1 MASASLPKLL
11 REDNKRAQVEGETFS
26 SNPAHP
32 FWRVKVRFTTGLK
45 PSMERIRA
53 ASGDQALD
61 FVCARYPFADRRR
74 CELLGRWDAESAPID
89 HKAPVERS
97 APVAPMRQAPTHTSK
112 PPPPLSP
119 TPASQLAMMT
129 KPVLGADL
137 KRLPRDSQ
145 GRAVLNES
153 VLPRAIAAH
162 EGGLSWPTIAGK
174 LGCAERNLRERA
186 AKWRKRQQPRQ
197 DAAQAL
203 QASVASKRQEGG
215 PVPEGVL
222 MGGVDPGREVLV
234 STKAPVVTAPV
245 AEAMAELEEAAMAKE
260 RERLKQL
267 ALQEMRGASEG
278 LDRDVVAAGWR
289 KIKEARA
296 AEAAGQRPSP
306 KPAASPPAATTDPTD
321 SRLWDVLGPQRHL
334 LASRQSSELSC
345 RLMTVLSAAG
355 VECSRVASLDQPTP
369 APVINPTKAGGF
381 TVQITV
387 NPIESGG

>member
-1 MASASLPKLL
+1 MATASLPKLL
-11 REDNKRAQVEGETFS
+11 REDNRRAQAEGETFS

-45 PSMERIRA
+45 PSTERIRA

-74 CELLGRWDAESAPID
+74 CEVLGRWDAESAPID
-89 HKAPVERS
+89 RKAPVERS
-97 APVAPMRQAPTHTSK
+97 APAPPMRQLVPTHTSK

-119 TPASQLAMMT
+119 TPASQPAMMT

-186 AKWRKRQQPRQ
+186 TKWRKRQQSRQ

-203 QASVASKRQEGG
+203 QASVASKRQQARQGEAQS
-215 PVPEGVL
+215 VEESVA
-222 MGGVDPGREVLV
+222 
-234 STKAPVVTAPV
+234 KALEALTLKPV
-245 AEAMAELEEAAMAKE
+245 ATA
-260 RERLKQL
+260 
-267 ALQEMRGASEG
+267 
-278 LDRDVVAAGWR
+278 
-289 KIKEARA
+289 
-296 AEAAGQRPSP
+296 
-306 KPAASPPAATTDPTD
+306 DPTD
-321 SRLWDVLGPQRHL
+321 TRLWDVFGPQQRL
-334 LASRQSSELSC
+334 LASRQPPELSC

-355 VECSRVASLDQPTP
+355 VSCSRSISEDQPTP

>member
-1 MASASLPKLL
+1 MATASLPKLL
-11 REDNKRAQVEGETFS
+11 REDNRRAQVEGETFS

-45 PSMERIRA
+45 PSTERIRA

-74 CELLGRWDAESAPID
+74 CEVLGRWDAESAPID

-97 APVAPMRQAPTHTSK
+97 ATAAPMRQPVPTHTSK
-112 PPPPLSP
+112 PPPPLQP
-119 TPASQLAMMT
+119 TPASKPATMT

-145 GRAVLNES
+145 GRAKIDES
-153 VLPRAIAAH
+153 VLSKAIAAND
-162 EGGLSWPTIAGK
+162 GGLSWPVIADT
-174 LGCAERNLRERA
+174 LGCNERNLRERA
-186 AKWRKRQQPRQ
+186 GKWRKRQE
-197 DAAQAL
+197 AEK
-203 QASVASKRQEGG
+203 ASK
-215 PVPEGVL
+215 P
-222 MGGVDPGREVLV
+222 
-234 STKAPVVTAPV
+234 
-245 AEAMAELEEAAMAKE
+245 ELEEAAMTKE
-260 RERLKQL
+260 REWRKRL
-267 ALQEMRGASEG
+267 ALQEMR
-278 LDRDVVAAGWR
+278 
-289 KIKEARA
+289 
-296 AEAAGQRPSP
+296 SP
-306 KPAASPPAATTDPTD
+306 NTQ
-321 SRLWDVLGPQRHL
+321 LWDVLGPQRHL

-345 RLMTVLSAAG
+345 RLMAVLSAAG